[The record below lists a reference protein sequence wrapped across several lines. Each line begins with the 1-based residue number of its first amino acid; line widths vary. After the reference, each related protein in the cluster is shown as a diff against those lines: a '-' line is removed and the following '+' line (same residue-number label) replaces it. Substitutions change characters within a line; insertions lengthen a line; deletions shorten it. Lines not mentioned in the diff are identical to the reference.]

1 MLAITGANGHLGR
14 RLLTALGDQV
24 PVRAL
29 VRSER
34 AVQQINALNLSAA
47 PEVRV
52 VDYLAPSAMAAALGG
67 CTALVHLVGILKETA
82 TSSYREA
89 HEDGCRV
96 VAEAVEQAGLERVVY
111 LNILGAAADA
121 TNRCLASRGR
131 AEQILCAGPVPV
143 LVLRVPMVL
152 GEGDYASRALRQR
165 ADSGINFLLRGSSLE
180 QPIYAGDVI
189 RGIQAGL
196 EVPLPETLGLDLAGL
211 DSLPRR
217 ELTRR
222 AAALLG
228 KRTRIVSLPLAP
240 GLLVASLL
248 ERISK
253 DPPVTRAMLGVLD
266 HDDQIDPGPAVEALG
281 IRLTPLTETL
291 RRCLL

>member
-14 RLLTALGDQV
+14 RLLTALGDHV

-47 PEVRV
+47 PDVQV
-52 VDYLAPSAMAAALGG
+52 VDYLDLSAMAAALEN

-96 VAEAVEQAGLERVVY
+96 LAEAVEQAGLERVIY

-131 AEQILCAGPVPV
+131 AEEILCAGPVPV

-152 GEGDYASRALRQR
+152 GEGDYASGALRQR
-165 ADSGINFLLRGSSLE
+165 ADSSISFLLRGSSLE

-196 EVPLPETLGLDLAGL
+196 EVALPDTLALDLAGL

-253 DPPVTRAMLGVLD
+253 NPPVTRAMLGVLD
-266 HDDQIDPGPAVEALG
+266 HDDQIDPGPAVQALG

>member
-1 MLAITGANGHLGR
+1 MLAVTGANGHLGR
-14 RLLTALGDQV
+14 RLLKALDGQV

-34 AVQQINALNLSAA
+34 AAQQIKALELSVA
-47 PEVRV
+47 PEIQP
-52 VDYLAPSAMAAALGG
+52 VDYLDLSAMATALEG
-67 CTALVHLVGILKETA
+67 CTALVHLVGIIKETA
-82 TSSYREA
+82 TSSYRDA
-89 HEDGCRV
+89 HEEGCRV
-96 VAEAVEQAGLERVVY
+96 LAEAAEHAGVKRMIY

-121 TNRCLASRGR
+121 TNPCLASRGR
-131 AEQILCAGPVPV
+131 AEEILCQGRVPL

-165 ADSGINFLLRGSSLE
+165 ADRGINFLLRGSSLE
-180 QPIYAGDVI
+180 QPIYAGDVV

-196 EVPLPETLGLDLAGL
+196 EMPLPETLALDLAGL

-228 KRTRIVSLPLAP
+228 RRTRIVSLPLAV
-240 GLLVASLL
+240 GLLAASLL
-248 ERISK
+248 ERINSN
-253 DPPVTRAMLGVLD
+253 PPVTRAMLGVLD
-266 HDDQIDPGPAVEALG
+266 HDDQIDPAAAVQALG

>member
-1 MLAITGANGHLGR
+1 MLAVTGANGHLGR
-14 RLLTALGDQV
+14 RLLKVLDGQV
-24 PVRAL
+24 PVCAL

-34 AVQQINALNLSAA
+34 AVQQINALNLSVT
-47 PEVRV
+47 PSIQL
-52 VDYLAPSAMAAALGG
+52 VDYLDPSAMSAALEG
-67 CTALVHLVGILKETA
+67 CTALVHLVGILKETEA
-82 TSSYREA
+82 SSYREA
-89 HEDGCRV
+89 HEEGCRV
-96 VAEAVEQAGLERVVY
+96 LAEAAEHVGVERVVY
-111 LNILGAAADA
+111 LNILGADGDAA
-121 TNRCLASRGR
+121 NPCLASRGR
-131 AEQILCAGPVPV
+131 AEEILCAGRVPV

-165 ADSGINFLLRGSSLE
+165 ADRGINFLLRGSSLE

-196 EVPLPETLGLDLAGL
+196 EMPLPQTLALDLAGL

-228 KRTRIVSLPLAP
+228 QRTRIVSLPLAF
-240 GLLVASLL
+240 GLLVALLL
-248 ERISK
+248 ERISNN
-253 DPPVTRAMLGVLD
+253 PPVTRAMLGVLN
-266 HDDQIDPGPAVEALG
+266 HDDQIDPGPAVQTLG

>member
-14 RLLTALGDQV
+14 RLLKALGDQV

-34 AVQQINALNLSAA
+34 AVQQIEALNLPAA
-47 PEVRV
+47 PDAQI
-52 VDYLAPSAMAAALGG
+52 VDYLDPTAMAKALQG

-82 TSSYREA
+82 ASSYRET
-89 HEDGCRV
+89 HEEGCRV
-96 VAEAVEQAGLERVVY
+96 LAEAVAETGLERVVY

-121 TNRCLASRGR
+121 ANRCLASRGR
-131 AEQILCAGPVPV
+131 AEEILCAGPVPV

-152 GEGDYASRALRQR
+152 GEGDYASRALRRR
-165 ADSGINFLLRGSSLE
+165 AERGINFLLRGSSLE

-189 RGIQAGL
+189 RSIEAGL
-196 EVPLPETLGLDLAGL
+196 EVPLPQTLALDLAGL

-248 ERISK
+248 ERINK
-253 DPPVTRAMLGVLD
+253 NPPVTRAMLGVLD
-266 HDDQIDPGPAVEALG
+266 HDDQVDPGPAVQALG